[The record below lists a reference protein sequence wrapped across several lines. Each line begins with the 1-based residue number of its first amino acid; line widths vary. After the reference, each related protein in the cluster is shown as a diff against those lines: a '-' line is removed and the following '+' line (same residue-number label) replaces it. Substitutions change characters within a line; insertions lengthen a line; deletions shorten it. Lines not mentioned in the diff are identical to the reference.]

1 MSTFASHATAIGPRY
16 VVTDNPVA
24 GRFNAFQVVD
34 ARTGQRPAA
43 APFAYAMHSAARE
56 AADRL
61 NDSGAFITAV
71 MAALKV
77 TEDAMAY
84 GNADDADLQRTLEQ
98 VEDILRTV
106 LPE

>member
-1 MSTFASHATAIGPRY
+1 MSTFTNHATAIGPRY

-34 ARTGQRPAA
+34 ARSGQRSAA
-43 APFAYAMHSAARE
+43 APFAYTLHSAARE
-56 AADRL
+56 AAERL
-61 NDSGAFITAV
+61 NDSAAFIAAV
-71 MAALKV
+71 LAALKV
-77 TEDAMAY
+77 AEQALGDEMISRSAA
-84 GNADDADLQRTLEQ
+84 LEQ